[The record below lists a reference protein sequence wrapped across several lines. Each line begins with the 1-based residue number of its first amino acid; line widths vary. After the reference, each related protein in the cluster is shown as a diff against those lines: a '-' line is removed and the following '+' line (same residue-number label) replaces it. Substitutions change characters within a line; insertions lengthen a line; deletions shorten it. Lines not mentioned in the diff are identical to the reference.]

1 MGNKVIEYVIG
12 AKDATGKAISSAL
25 ARIKS
30 FASGV
35 GSNLMNI
42 KAGLD
47 MLQGAVSKAMSFLSK
62 AFAFEK
68 MTVQFKTLIGN
79 MDEARAHMAMLQE
92 MGDTPPFSLEEFAA
106 ASRTLMVMTD
116 GVLGFKNSLELCGDA
131 AAAIGKPV
139 QELAHEVGRAYAI
152 IRDGQP
158 LTRATMALRNM
169 GAITPEV
176 AARLEDMQK
185 AGAKNIEVWNELETA
200 LKKYKGA
207 MEETEQTGDG
217 LIGAIQ
223 AQWDDTLREF
233 GEACLET
240 VKDGL
245 GALLDK
251 IKELNEDG
259 TIEQWAKA
267 TVSALGMVGKAAM
280 AVGGFFG
287 QVWNHLKEGREA
299 YKEIKQEAAEASGE
313 EESFEFLREEKV
325 NPYTSKKYYKGSQG
339 SERVE
344 VIEDKAEKKKYEK
357 KKREETRLAKE
368 ALREA
373 EKKAKL
379 EAQMAEAQK
388 KQDEKAAK
396 EKAAKKEEA
405 ARKAAEAA
413 AKEAE
418 KQREKEEAAAKEA
431 EKNRQKEEAERLR
444 LEERIHA
451 KRVQLMQDELAQR
464 HREEQDAQQ
473 RLAAAISQESRAWG
487 WYRDRDSWKAQLKEE
502 RDEAAAQKQFD
513 KDFAKL
519 KDRHRDWRT
528 AKLGDDDELI
538 KRVALAREEKA
549 NAQEYARMTAESTQR
564 AADALAAI
572 QAEMEGV

>member
-1 MGNKVIEYVIG
+1 MGNKVIEYIIG
-12 AKDATGKAISSAL
+12 ARDATGKAISSAL

-30 FASGV
+30 FASSV

-42 KAGLD
+42 QAGFG
-47 MLQGAVSKAMSFLSK
+47 MLQGAVSKAMSFMRK
-62 AFAFEK
+62 AFAFET

-106 ASRTLMVMTD
+106 ASRALMVMTD

-139 QELAHEVGRAYAI
+139 QELAHEVGRAYAV

-158 LTRATMALRNM
+158 ITRATMALRNM
-169 GAITPEV
+169 GVITPEV
-176 AARLEDMQK
+176 AARMEDMQK
-185 AGAKNIEVWNELETA
+185 AGASTTEIWNELETA

-207 MEETEQTGDG
+207 MEDTEQTGDG
-217 LIGAIQ
+217 LIGAISS
-223 AQWDDTLREF
+223 QWDDALREF

-240 VKDGL
+240 AKDGL
-245 GALLDK
+245 GGLLGSL
-251 IKELNEDG
+251 KELREDG
-259 TIEQWAKA
+259 SISVWASNTAASLNK
-267 TVSALGMVGKAAM
+267 VIDALKG
-280 AVGGFFG
+280 VGGFFQGVWNGIKKTLGTAMAFAQGADQQFFDGKWYDVVG
-287 QVWNHLKEGREA
+287 QVKAGFKTAKSYWNQEFNPDSAE
-299 YKEIKQEAAEASGE
+299 YKD
-313 EESFEFLREEKV
+313 
-325 NPYTSKKYYKGSQG
+325 
-339 SERVE
+339 RVE
-344 VIEDKAEKKKYEK
+344 DEND
-357 KKREETRLAKE
+357 RKE
-368 ALREA
+368 NARIAGVER
-373 EKKAKL
+373 
-379 EAQMAEAQK
+379 
-388 KQDEKAAK
+388 
-396 EKAAKKEEA
+396 AAKKKAEYERKAAEEDERKQKALEEGQRKIDEKRAIEKAKADQEA
-405 ARKAAEAA
+405 ARKAAE
-413 AKEAE
+413 EAE
-418 KQREKEEAAAKEA
+418 R
-431 EKNRQKEEAERLR
+431 NRQKEEAERLKI
-444 LEERIHA
+444 EERIHA
-451 KRVQLMQDELAQR
+451 KRVQLMQAELAQR
-464 HREEQDAQQ
+464 QREEQDAQQ

-487 WYRDRDSWKAQLKEE
+487 WYRNRDSWKAQLQEE